1 MRFTMTS
8 PASANPLGVIFDVD
22 GVLVDSYRAHLQ
34 SWQMLAQEHSR
45 QFTEPQFAATFGRT
59 SREIISA
66 DWPDLATSPQA
77 IEQLDDRKEELYRQI
92 IAQDFPAMDGAV
104 ELIDQLHAAGICLG
118 VGSSGPPP
126 NVELVLQNLARKPR
140 FSGIV
145 TGQDV
150 THGKPNPQVFLIAA
164 QRMNLPPQACVV
176 IEDAAAG
183 IEAAH
188 RAGMKCI
195 ALHSPGRDGIKLVAA
210 DLIVTT
216 LRQISPEIIARLV
229 SAQKS
234 S

>member
-1 MRFTMTS
+1 MSGTLA
-8 PASANPLGVIFDVD
+8 PQQIGVIFDVD

-34 SWQMLAQEHSR
+34 SWQMLAQEHNR

-77 IEQLDDRKEELYRQI
+77 ISQLDERKEELYRQI
-92 IAQDFPAMDGAV
+92 IAKDFPAMDGAI
-104 ELIDQLHAAGICLG
+104 ELIDELQSAGISLG

-126 NVELVLQNLARKPR
+126 NVELVLLNLGRKPL

-150 THGKPNPQVFLIAA
+150 THGKPHPQVFQTAA

-229 SAQKS
+229 TSQNRS
-234 S
+234 

>member
-1 MRFTMTS
+1 MSNTS
-8 PASANPLGVIFDVD
+8 SSAPQLGVIFDVD

-34 SWQMLAQEHSR
+34 SWQLLAQEHSR

-59 SREIISA
+59 SREIIAA

-77 IEQLDDRKEELYRQI
+77 ITQLDERKEELYRQI
-92 IAQDFPAMDGAV
+92 IAKDFPAMDGAI
-104 ELIDQLHAAGICLG
+104 ELIDELHSAGISLG

-126 NVELVLQNLARKPR
+126 NVELVLLNLGRKPL

-150 THGKPNPQVFLIAA
+150 THGKPHPQVFQTAA
-164 QRMNLPPQACVV
+164 QRMNIPPQACVV

-229 SAQKS
+229 TSQKS